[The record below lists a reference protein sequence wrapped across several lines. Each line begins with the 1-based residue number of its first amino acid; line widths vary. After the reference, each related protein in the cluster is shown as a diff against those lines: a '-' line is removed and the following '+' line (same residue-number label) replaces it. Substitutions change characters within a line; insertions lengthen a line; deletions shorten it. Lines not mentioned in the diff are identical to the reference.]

1 MKTEKRYQIC
11 SRCIMDTSDPEI
23 TFDKNGVCCYCDSYD
38 HRLETEIF
46 QDEDKK
52 NRLTEL
58 VRKIKNKI
66 IEKKYD
72 CLLGVSGGVDS
83 SYVLLKLIDL
93 GLRPLAMHVDNG
105 WNSELAVDNIKNML
119 EKFNVDLVTHVL
131 NWENFRDIQLAFLKA
146 SVPNAEI
153 PTDHAIV
160 ALNFHTARQHGI
172 KYIINGGNITTEAFM
187 PLSFAYD
194 ARDKR
199 HLKALNK
206 VYNKNGLGSF
216 PAMGIPSALYHVLF
230 RGVKWI
236 SILNYFDYQKSNAIE
251 ELSNRVGWREY
262 GGKHYESIYT
272 RFYQGYLL
280 KEKFGFDA
288 AYIPILNIPII
299 GYSIIAGVESKYIKK
314 IYLYSDLEE
323 KAYNTTKELY
333 PDGKR
338 LKILNANDEM
348 PKLDFDDKI
357 LRIIPAESKL
367 VMSISKTFYKYIVN
381 DNPGLGKFTGDWKKA
396 NDL

>member
-58 VRKIKNKI
+58 VSKIKHKG

-216 PAMGIPSALYHVLF
+216 PTMGIPSALYHVLF

-280 KEKFGFDA
+280 KEKFGFDKKRVHLA
-288 AYIPILNIPII
+288 NLVLSNDISRDEALEQIAVEDYIGTDLFHTDMTFVLKKFGISKNEFNEILNLPPKTHYDYPNNRLILEKSPKIF
-299 GYSIIAGVESKYIKK
+299 SIFKK
-314 IYLYSDLEE
+314 FVTNS
-323 KAYNTTKELY
+323 
-333 PDGKR
+333 
-338 LKILNANDEM
+338 
-348 PKLDFDDKI
+348 
-357 LRIIPAESKL
+357 
-367 VMSISKTFYKYIVN
+367 
-381 DNPGLGKFTGDWKKA
+381 
-396 NDL
+396 